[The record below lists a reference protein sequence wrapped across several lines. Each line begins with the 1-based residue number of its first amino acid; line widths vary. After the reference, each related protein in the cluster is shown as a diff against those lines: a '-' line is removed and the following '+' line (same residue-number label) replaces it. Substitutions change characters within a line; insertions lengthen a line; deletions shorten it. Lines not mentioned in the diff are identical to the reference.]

1 MIRRTLALIAAVLG
15 PRNYNVDDTSTD
27 GSFYVDGGTCFQIR
41 NDDEELIRI
50 RSDGTIILAA
60 HMRVEEAAVA
70 FWDAVDQER
79 NQRAGNV
86 KTASIEGW
94 EFMLRED
101 GVVQVSR
108 LAEYAAGGYV
118 ANCVMIAENP
128 DDAQRFV
135 FGSIF
140 DFERD
145 NRPDIE
151 PTLPLAEIDPDVGV

>member
-1 MIRRTLALIAAVLG
+1 LIRRILASISAVLG
-15 PRNYNVDDTSTD
+15 PRNYDLDDTSTD
-27 GSFYVDGGTCFQIR
+27 GSIYADDGTCFQIR

-50 RSDGTIILAA
+50 KSDGTIILAA

-108 LAEYAAGGYV
+108 LAEYAAGGYL
-118 ANCVMIAENP
+118 ANCVMISETPNYVP
-128 DDAQRFV
+128 
-135 FGSIF
+135 GSIF

-151 PTLPLAEIDPDVGV
+151 PILPLAQIDPDVGV